1 MRVCRVGA
9 GGELCQMLFG
19 NLEGWR
25 LSVFYYRY
33 CARLPISWMS
43 CVSVERCFLNPC
55 CASWRMLCLSIV

>member
-19 NLEGWR
+19 NLEGGR

-33 CARLPISWMS
+33 CVLD
-43 CVSVERCFLNPC
+43 
-55 CASWRMLCLSIV
+55 CLSVG